1 MITSGLVVDGV
12 SHGLQAHLPYNH
24 QAVHNHHRM
33 SYAEPS
39 AYMKSVGPPPPSPQ
53 QQQQQ
58 QQQQQSSELPST
70 PEFLRPLP
78 KPAPVNPLK
87 APRASSKYAVD
98 CRPVNLTAPKE
109 PLPPPSVDHHIRLDD
124 RHHPYPVYGHPRLY
138 VSATPYHPYHP
149 MHQPPAPYGV
159 YTSPYA
165 PVIPR
170 DTRHHLMQPPQERR
184 YPSPPNKNNGVSVGN
199 RTSPSSSPPEQFKV
213 PNGRDNKPPLQLQ
226 QQRILPPPQPATTVA
241 AAPVVNHNNNINNN
255 NNNHIGAAAEPSPKK
270 QRRNT
275 PEPLSPTAAKTS
287 NFTKGSLIRLANGNI
302 KKVED
307 MRTEDFL
314 NSVENSDLHRIDPST
329 VVRIEPV
336 TDSAV
341 KGNIKITLSY
351 GDQRNHQIGNDNK
364 KTSSAAAVAAVT
376 SKSQQVEMES
386 GAEHPYFVFGRG
398 WASWSPAKTLAKYGL
413 TCQRLQVGD
422 VCVSLTKRVAA
433 VASDSTTTTTATTTT
448 TPPHGKRRQQHNV
461 SAAAQ
466 QQQQQ
471 QHHSHQQ
478 QHLHHL
484 HQHHSAAVQKA
495 QLQLQQQ
502 SVDDEKNSRNKRRW
516 SAPDPEPAT

>member
-33 SYAEPS
+33 SYVEPS
-39 AYMKSVGPPPPSPQ
+39 AYMKSVGPPPPSP
-53 QQQQQ
+53 QQQQ

-109 PLPPPSVDHHIRLDD
+109 PLPPPSVDHHIRMDE
-124 RHHPYPVYGHPRLY
+124 RHHPYMYGHPRLY
-138 VSATPYHPYHP
+138 VSAAAYHPYHN

-184 YPSPPNKNNGVSVGN
+184 YPSPPNKNGGVNLGS
-199 RTSPSSSPPEQFKV
+199 RASPSSSPPEQFKV

-241 AAPVVNHNNNINNN
+241 TAPAVNHNNNINNN
-255 NNNHIGAAAEPSPKK
+255 NINNNNNHIGAVAEPSPKK
-270 QRRNT
+270 LRRNT
-275 PEPLSPTAAKTS
+275 PEPLSPPAAKTS

-351 GDQRNHQIGNDNK
+351 GDQRNQQIGSDNK
-364 KTSSAAAVAAVT
+364 KTNSVATIAAAT
-376 SKSQQVEMES
+376 SKSHQVEMES

-422 VCVSLTKRVAA
+422 VCVSLTKRSSA
-433 VASDSTTTTTATTTT
+433 VASDLTTTTTT
-448 TPPHGKRRQQHNV
+448 TPPHGKRRQQHSV
-461 SAAAQ
+461 SVAVQ
-466 QQQQQ
+466 QQQQN
-471 QHHSHQQ
+471 
-478 QHLHHL
+478 LHHL
-484 HQHHSAAVQKA
+484 HQHHSTAAQKA

-502 SVDDEKNSRNKRRW
+502 SVDDDKNSRNKRRW
-516 SAPDPEPAT
+516 SAPDPEPGT